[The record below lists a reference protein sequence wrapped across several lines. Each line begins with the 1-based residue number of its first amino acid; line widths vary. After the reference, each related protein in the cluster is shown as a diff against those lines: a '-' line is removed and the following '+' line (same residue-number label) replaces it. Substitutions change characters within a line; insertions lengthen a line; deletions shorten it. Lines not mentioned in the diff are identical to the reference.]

1 MLNYVSAKTLQDS
14 LIKIIYAQRYNEGQ
28 IIIGFFLKIIQFND
42 ILCRA
47 AQILNVKGGL
57 KDYKRHRFF
66 LSMLK
71 SLLFQS
77 KIRRERNR

>member
-42 ILCRA
+42 ILC
-47 AQILNVKGGL
+47 
-57 KDYKRHRFF
+57 
-66 LSMLK
+66 
-71 SLLFQS
+71 
-77 KIRRERNR
+77 